1 MQMESSASDSVTKK
15 NPVIWDN
22 WLIWDHWSAEP
33 AVAHRRFPRVG
44 GHRHVPRVIPG
55 NPSLPLRLLF
65 SGGHRKM
72 NGGKDGTELGIDLAV
87 RGHEVRKLFY
97 AGGFTGVLN
106 REGIDPDEFL
116 QEVYRGLLARNKGT
130 CPWDYKKSSFGHYV
144 HIVIRCVL
152 SNYLRRE
159 RLRGTREGVTD
170 DGEMPV
176 GAAVLGGGTVELQDL
191 LEGIYGVGT
200 ERDRVHLY
208 LSALYAGQT
217 RRESLGVVGM
227 SDDWGQRVLA
237 EVRTALTES

>member
-1 MQMESSASDSVTKK
+1 MQMKS
-15 NPVIWDN
+15 PVAVEFSFV
-22 WLIWDHWSAEP
+22 WDHWSVEP
-33 AVAHRRFPRVG
+33 TFRPRCLPRVG
-44 GHRHVPRVIPG
+44 VSHRLPRVIPG
-55 NPSLPLRLLF
+55 NPSLPLRLLM
-65 SGGHRKM
+65 SGGQRKM
-72 NGGKDGTELGIDLAV
+72 NGGVGGTELGIDLAV

-130 CPWDYKKSSFGHYV
+130 CPWDAKKSSFGHYV

-176 GAAVLGGGTVELQDL
+176 GASVLGGGTVELQDL
-191 LEGIYGVGT
+191 LEGLYGEGT

-227 SDDWGQRVLA
+227 SDDWGQKVLS
-237 EVRTALTES
+237 EVRSALTES